1 MSTEHGMLI
10 LNLQICQT
18 GTKRGAA
25 LPPAP
30 PPPLLPLP
38 LAPLGPPPP
47 AEPEGLA
54 LGERWEP
61 AADEVARGGV
71 ELTPAGAEG
80 VVEDDACATFCI
92 ESGSTR
98 SESER
103 DSQPE
108 RKSNH
113 AAVAPPDDADS
124 ALDASVIRV
133 LMSARKTLSSVACV

>member
-1 MSTEHGMLI
+1 MGRQWAPPL
-10 LNLQICQT
+10 
-18 GTKRGAA
+18 
-25 LPPAP
+25 PAP

-38 LAPLGPPPP
+38 LAPPEPPPP
-47 AEPEGLA
+47 AEPDGLA

-61 AADEVARGGV
+61 VVDEVTRGGV
-71 ELTPAGAEG
+71 ELAPAGAGE

-92 ESGSTR
+92 ESSSTK

-103 DSQPE
+103 DNQPE

-124 ALDASVIRV
+124 ALEASVIRV
-133 LMSARKTLSSVACV
+133 AMSARKTLSSVACV